1 MIEQVS
7 KIKRIDLKDL
17 MMSIEKVNWKDT
29 GGAGKE
35 TSRESYFLAEPA
47 VHRGQTLALTAILL
61 ANQAILGNG
70 HVSGTACE
78 RKRFQKLLRNQ
89 REAMW

>member
-1 MIEQVS
+1 M
-7 KIKRIDLKDL
+7 KRY
-17 MMSIEKVNWKDT
+17 W

-47 VHRGQTLALTAILL
+47 VHRGQTLTLTAILL
-61 ANQAILGNG
+61 ANQAILGNS

>member
-1 MIEQVS
+1 M
-7 KIKRIDLKDL
+7 
-17 MMSIEKVNWKDT
+17 
-29 GGAGKE
+29 
-35 TSRESYFLAEPA
+35 
-47 VHRGQTLALTAILL
+47 HRGQTLTLTAILL

>member
-1 MIEQVS
+1 MGWE
-7 KIKRIDLKDL
+7 
-17 MMSIEKVNWKDT
+17 
-29 GGAGKE
+29 E

-47 VHRGQTLALTAILL
+47 VHRGQTSALTAILL
-61 ANQAILGNG
+61 ANQGIRGNG
-70 HVSGTACE
+70 NVSGTASK